1 MKITIIGGGPGG
13 LYFALLAKKE
23 WPEYDI
29 TVYERNK
36 PDDTFGFGVVFSD
49 ETLGTYRDYDRP
61 SYEAIR
67 RNFAYWDDVEIWF
80 KGRNFRCAGNGFAG
94 CSRKSLLMLL
104 QERCRELGVKLEF
117 ECEID
122 IHPSEGLSHRS
133 TSSQKP
139 SEDWRGESFFADSDL
154 IVAADGIHSKI
165 REAHKAHFG
174 TTVDLRQ
181 DYFCWLGSSREFDAF
196 EYFFRETAHG
206 VMVAHCYQYEP
217 QASTWVIEMPPATWL
232 GWGFDKL
239 DALKGEHIPVLE
251 QIFAEEL
258 AGHPLINNRSLWRQF
273 PTIANRT
280 WVKENIV
287 LLGDAKATAHYS
299 IGSGTKLAME
309 DAIALLEALRG
320 TDSVAAALQHYD
332 TARRE
337 DVEKT
342 QHTANVSLE
351 WFEAMERHWQLEPEQ
366 FAFGVM
372 SRSKQ
377 ITLDE
382 LMVRDEQFARPIQNW
397 FLDNVRQQGFPV
409 TAHTPPMFTPFRL
422 REMVV
427 TNRVVVSP
435 MAQYSAVDGVPNEWH
450 FVHLSSRAVGGA
462 GLVFVEMTCPAPDAR
477 ITPGCTGLWNDA
489 QCAAFTRI
497 VNFVHENSQAKIC
510 MQLGHAGRKGSTQ
523 LGWEDE
529 NHPLPDG
536 NWPVVAPSA
545 IPYYPDSQLPLELS
559 RADMTRIVDE
569 FVRSTKYAE
578 AAGFDM
584 LEIHMAH
591 GYLLASFISPLTNQR
606 TDEYGGEIGNR
617 MRFPL
622 EVFAACRAVWPAHKP
637 MSVRLSATDWFPG
650 GLSGEELLAAAT
662 LLKNAGVDLLDV
674 STGQTV
680 PDQQPIYGRMYQT
693 PFADKIRLEVGIPTM
708 AVGAI
713 TTPDQVNTILL
724 QGRADL
730 VALARPHLTDPY
742 FTLHA
747 AALYNYRGIQWPKQY
762 WSGRNQLYRLA
773 ERERAEWLENKRALR
788 PRSHQVGNEK

>member
-13 LYFALLAKKE
+13 LYFALLAQKE

-94 CSRKSLLMLL
+94 CSRQSLLMLL
-104 QERCRELGVKLEF
+104 QERCRELGVKMQF
-117 ECEID
+117 ECDLEPAQLD
-122 IHPSEGLSHRS
+122 QFP
-133 TSSQKP
+133 
-139 SEDWRGESFFADSDL
+139 FADSDL

-258 AGHPLINNRSLWRQF
+258 TGHPLINNRSVWRQF
-273 PTIANRT
+273 PTIANHT

-320 TDSVAAALQHYD
+320 TDSVAAALHHYD

-409 TAHTPPMFTPFRL
+409 AAHTPPMFTPFRL

-591 GYLLASFISPLTNQR
+591 GYLLASFISPLTNRR
-606 TDEYGGEIGNR
+606 TDEYGGEIGSR

-622 EVFAACRAVWPAHKP
+622 EVFSACRAVWPAHKP
-637 MSVRLSATDWFPG
+637 MSVRLSATDWYPG

-747 AALYNYRGIQWPKQY
+747 AAQYNYRGIQWPKQY

-773 ERERAEWLENKRALR
+773 ERERAEWLANKRALR
-788 PRSHQVGNEK
+788 PRSYHVNSDQ